1 MNTLKSIAES
11 LRHGRKDTSDVEL
24 ASKTGLTR
32 QSVSRALSG
41 KHNFNVT
48 SLLAIAEATGQE
60 VLLVPREVA
69 RALSGDHFA
78 GDDHRTSASE
88 KNELP
93 LRALFSRSSALVLN
107 SSF

>member
-24 ASKTGLTR
+24 ASRTGLTR

-69 RALSGDHFA
+69 RALSSA
-78 GDDHRTSASE
+78 GQPPAKSVSTMID
-88 KNELP
+88 ELKD
-93 LRALFSRSSALVLN
+93 L
-107 SSF
+107 

>member
-11 LRHGRKDTSDVEL
+11 LRHGCKDTSDVKL

-69 RALSGDHFA
+69 RALSGA
-78 GDDHRTSASE
+78 GQPPSKSVSTMID
-88 KNELP
+88 ELKD
-93 LRALFSRSSALVLN
+93 L
-107 SSF
+107 

>member
-69 RALSGDHFA
+69 RALWGA
-78 GDDHRTSASE
+78 GQPPAKSISTMID
-88 KNELP
+88 ELKD
-93 LRALFSRSSALVLN
+93 L
-107 SSF
+107 

>member
-11 LRHGRKDTSDVEL
+11 LRHGRQDTSDVEL

-69 RALSGDHFA
+69 RALSGA
-78 GDDHRTSASE
+78 GQPPAKSVSTMID
-88 KNELP
+88 ELKD
-93 LRALFSRSSALVLN
+93 L
-107 SSF
+107 